1 MHRTALG
8 PSRAW
13 KPILLCALGV
23 VLLLAASG
31 PNSSAGSGG
40 AGSSANARLKG
51 KYSCILQGV
60 NILPTGEKVNVHA
73 IATFRADGK
82 GKITASEKVSVL
94 ASKDGTYA
102 TCNYELSSGTYAVG
116 ANGTNEGLCFDGV
129 TCTLG
134 TICPDGFACPV
145 SGNSGADSGTWNL
158 QYTGDTDNDAMH
170 CLGTKETSSLLIAAH
185 GKKLYVSPVLG
196 SELVLGGTCEAQ

>member
-1 MHRTALG
+1 MYRTAVV
-8 PSRAW
+8 PRRAR
-13 KPILLCALGV
+13 KPILLCALAV

-31 PNSSAGSGG
+31 SSSSAGSGG
-40 AGSSANARLKG
+40 AGASANARLKG
-51 KYSCILQGV
+51 NYSCILQGV
-60 NILPTGEKVNVHA
+60 NVLPTGEKLNVHA
-73 IATFRADGK
+73 IATFRANGK

-102 TCNYELSSGTYAVG
+102 TCNYQLTSGTYAI
-116 ANGTNEGLCFDGV
+116 NGNSEGICFDGS

-134 TICPDGFACPV
+134 TICSNGFACPV

-158 QYTGDTDNDAMH
+158 QYAGDANNDAQH
-170 CLGTKETSSLLIAAH
+170 CLGTKETSSLLLAAH
-185 GKKLYVSPVLG
+185 GKKLYVTPVLG